1 VLGPK
6 NTSFGMNDGSD
17 QTKVLTTGPGI
28 YQIQIQP
35 GLDNAR
41 WSFTVEDWY

>member
-1 VLGPK
+1 VFK
-6 NTSFGMNDGSD
+6 
-17 QTKVLTTGPGI
+17 TGPGI

-35 GLDNAR
+35 GIDNAR